1 MFSDTELR
9 DVCRAMI
16 TRVMK
21 QARTGRTD
29 RTEAMHG
36 YTVEE
41 FRLHIEQQFESWMT
55 RGNHGQW
62 HVDHIVPVGW
72 LIDHGVT
79 DPRIINALDNLRP
92 LEAVANL

>member
-1 MFSDTELR
+1 
-9 DVCRAMI
+9 MI

-55 RGNHGQW
+55 WGNHGQW

-72 LIDHGVT
+72 LIEHGVT
-79 DPRIINALDNLRP
+79 DPRIINALDNRRP
-92 LEAVANL
+92 LEAVANLRRDRRNAA